1 MAAARLVA
9 RPALRRAFVD
19 EERDCLFPGRNIAI
33 DARSI
38 PLFAFI
44 VGTEFRFARQIA
56 GVLFQIVIGFL
67 VLRARRP
74 SRFAWASVPSFLAR
88 PTLTTTAA
96 APAPATPA
104 WPLRFLFGRSF
115 VAFFD
120 RSLVEGSFPES
131 GLIGELV
138 RISVTVTGSLEE
150 SLFGF
155 VTRSFVAAS
164 LVAHGPLP
172 IHRFSGSVSTRTRAS
187 PPASSATRSIAALFP
202 VLGSALVRFFE
213 FPGFF

>member
-56 GVLFQIVIGFL
+56 GVLFQIVVGFL

-74 SRFAWASVPSFLAR
+74 SRFAWSSVALLAR
-88 PTLTTTAA
+88 PTLTAAAA
-96 APAPATPA
+96 APAPSTPA

-120 RSLVEGSFPES
+120 RSLVEASFPES
-131 GLIGELV
+131 GHIGELV

-187 PPASSATRSIAALFP
+187 PPASSATRAIAALFP